1 MRIILNVILNKVFLF
16 LVFSSYLNVVCADD
30 FVEHYLKVR
39 KYAYGS
45 LIWNGVKHSKPEVY
59 SLMELNEYIP
69 SDTNIF
75 DIGSRYVV
83 GQSKNKSTLDTY
95 NINMSLTVSIMENN
109 VIAKVNF
116 VNNSGQSFFLYK
128 KELPIF
134 NGKICEDR
142 FLIMTDDIQLNYLGG
157 WCDFGSNFNQ
167 LDWVEVTHGSEYSY
181 AIFLNQFYEFLPELK
196 RYSIGSLEQT
206 LINHDWMIRRHTTEL
221 MFSVLDFHLNCD
233 YTEQIDYL
241 SSINNANIC
250 KRKNISDYLSDMGFY
265 ERASLVSI
273 RTNEFLIDV
282 DGREIKS
289 FYSK

>member
-1 MRIILNVILNKVFLF
+1 MNKVFLF

-221 MFSVLDFHLNCD
+221 MFSALDFHLNCD

>member
-1 MRIILNVILNKVFLF
+1 M
-16 LVFSSYLNVVCADD
+16 
-30 FVEHYLKVR
+30 EHYLKVR

-95 NINMSLTVSIMENN
+95 NINMNLTVSITENN

-142 FLIMTDDIQLNYLGG
+142 FLIITDDIQLNYLGG

-221 MFSVLDFHLNCD
+221 MFSILDFHLNCD
-233 YTEQIDYL
+233 YKEQIDYL

-273 RTNEFLIDV
+273 RTNEFLIDI

>member
-1 MRIILNVILNKVFLF
+1 MRIILNVILNNVFFF
-16 LVFSSYLNVVCADD
+16 LVFSSYHNVVCAGD
-30 FVEHYLKVR
+30 FVENYLKVR

-69 SDTNIF
+69 SDTNVF

-83 GQSKNKSTLDTY
+83 AQSKNKSTLDTY
-95 NINMSLTVSIMENN
+95 NINLSLTVSITGNN
-109 VIAKVNF
+109 VIAKVSF

-142 FLIMTDDIQLNYLGG
+142 FLIMTDNIQLNYLGG

-181 AIFLNQFYEFLPELK
+181 AIFLNQSYEFLPELK

-221 MFSVLDFHLNCD
+221 MFSILDFHLNCD

-241 SSINNANIC
+241 SGVNNANIC
-250 KRKNISDYLSDMGFY
+250 KKENISDYLSDMGFY
-265 ERASLVSI
+265 DQASLVSI
-273 RTNEFLIDV
+273 RTNEFLIDI

>member
-95 NINMSLTVSIMENN
+95 NINMSLTVSITENN